1 MSLPVASSSNL
12 ELCECCPCY
21 LLQDMVPQL
30 VMSQEP
36 KEIKLVKDLVIRLA
50 EEQEVLW
57 IEEIIG
63 VLVNRGEWV
72 QVW

>member
-1 MSLPVASSSNL
+1 
-12 ELCECCPCY
+12 
-21 LLQDMVPQL
+21 MVPQL